1 MQPKESNFPMIFK
14 EICIFTGSTRV
25 TLKPTKGEHKTLRQ
39 IQAQGSLD
47 PEGGMELGP
56 GTEDGV

>member
-1 MQPKESNFPMIFK
+1 M
-14 EICIFTGSTRV
+14 

-56 GTEDGV
+56 GTEDGVRLPEDLQKPPFWVG